1 MTHYDLLCP
10 RGISTHKILL
20 RFNVSRLFGITH
32 RYTPSSC
39 LESQI
44 AKICTTSPCFHVS
57 FVFFNILLF
66 FIFSFQ
72 TLFMVFMA
80 RCPARQAS
88 KRSGLSAWS
97 SCPVTCHPSQ
107 TPLTC
112 AHVFKLFCRHH
123 VRTHV
128 KAASF
133 CMCFQKQ
140 LRCLLWHFMLWPTN
154 KTTAGNCEPP
164 GRLER
169 HRIPNPM
176 DFYSIW

>member
-1 MTHYDLLCP
+1 
-10 RGISTHKILL
+10 
-20 RFNVSRLFGITH
+20 
-32 RYTPSSC
+32 
-39 LESQI
+39 
-44 AKICTTSPCFHVS
+44 
-57 FVFFNILLF
+57 
-66 FIFSFQ
+66 
-72 TLFMVFMA
+72 MVFIA

-97 SCPVTCHPSQ
+97 SCPVRCHPSQ

-169 HRIPNPM
+169 HRIPNRM
-176 DFYSIW
+176 DFYNIWESLITFWNITWHVYYHISSKKSMVTKNIKKHQRYIYTFNIKQHICFGQNWWFLTKKSSPCPSLRSQ